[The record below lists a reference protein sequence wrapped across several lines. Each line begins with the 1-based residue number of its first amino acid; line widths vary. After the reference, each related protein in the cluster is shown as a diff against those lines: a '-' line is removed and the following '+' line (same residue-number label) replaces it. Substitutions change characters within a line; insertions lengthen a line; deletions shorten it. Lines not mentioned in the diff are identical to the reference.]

1 MGEKCWVT
9 SDKCGRKGGVGMP
22 SFCYHHSTAEADKNL
37 QWMLNPRG
45 NFNQELYVC
54 MVLSFLLHCLL
65 VAKESIIP
73 RQGEIRQH
81 LDWVLILISSMRD
94 KWTVYASRRDPLR
107 STQQHWARILAR
119 NAGLKSYYEK
129 ALGKKENW
137 VGRRR
142 QGTLFFKNVNI
153 RKAVEIVQIKGD
165 SIDS

>member
-9 SDKCGRKGGVGMP
+9 SDKCGGKGGVGMP
-22 SFCYHHSTAEADKNL
+22 SFCYRHSTAEADENL

-54 MVLSFLLHCLL
+54 MVLSFLLRCLL
-65 VAKESIIP
+65 VAKENMIR
-73 RQGEIRQH
+73 RQGEIRH
-81 LDWVLILISSMRD
+81 LDWVLKINIINERQMNS
-94 KWTVYASRRDPLR
+94 VYLQTGSPEEYPA
-107 STQQHWARILAR
+107 ALAR

-129 ALGKKENW
+129 ALGKKQNW

-153 RKAVEIVQIKGD
+153 RKAVGIVQIKGD
-165 SIDS
+165 SVDN